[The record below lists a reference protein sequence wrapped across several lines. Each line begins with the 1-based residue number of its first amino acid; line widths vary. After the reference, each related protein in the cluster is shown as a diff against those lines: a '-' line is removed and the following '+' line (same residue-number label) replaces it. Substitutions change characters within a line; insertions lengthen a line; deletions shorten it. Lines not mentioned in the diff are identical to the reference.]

1 VAARERDERRAP
13 AEAAARDREGRDT
26 PKSEGRREEEE
37 NFLDQWE
44 GRINKFWGKKLGERG
59 DWFGGNWRGRMT
71 WEDEDEA
78 SRGEER
84 AREGRTQREKS

>member
-37 NFLDQWE
+37 NFFGPM
-44 GRINKFWGKKLGERG
+44 GREDKQILGKKAG
-59 DWFGGNWRGRMT
+59 
-71 WEDEDEA
+71 
-78 SRGEER
+78 
-84 AREGRTQREKS
+84 